1 MAEPADPSPPPRRLE
16 RDGDWGDAG
25 GLPVRARPLAPAPA
39 SGAETFLGR
48 QYRHAFY
55 RAHDWLRDELAQI
68 SVLTEQVVAGQLA
81 ATDARARVQALALVR
96 HQWGLAEFCATY
108 CQILQSHHQR
118 EDVEMFGAVLDVEP
132 ALTEVVARLSAE
144 HAVIASVLTR
154 FDRVL
159 VRMINESRNVEDGGR
174 LPVASPALAELAAI
188 TAELTALLLSH
199 LSYEED
205 ELHDSLGRLRLP
217 G

>member
-1 MAEPADPSPPPRRLE
+1 MAEPADASP
-16 RDGDWGDAG
+16 
-25 GLPVRARPLAPAPA
+25 RAA
-39 SGAETFLGR
+39 SDAETFLGR
-48 QYRHAFY
+48 QYRQAFY
-55 RAHDWLRDELAQI
+55 RAHDWLREELAQI
-68 SVLTEQVVAGQLA
+68 GVLTERVIAGQLA
-81 ATDARARVQALALVR
+81 ATDARSRVQALALVR
-96 HQWGLAEFCATY
+96 HQWSLAEFCSAY
-108 CQILQSHHQR
+108 CQILRSHHRR
-118 EDVEMFGAVLDVEP
+118 EDVEMFEAVLDVEP
-132 ALTEVVARLSAE
+132 DLADVVARLSAE

-159 VRMINESRNVEDGGR
+159 VRMINELGKAEDDGP
-174 LPVASPALAELAAI
+174 LPPTPVTSPALADLAAI